1 MTVQVLQANVLT
13 DGSGDFTIT
22 MPCGGGEVMEVRYVV
37 DGTSPLATGADL
49 TLTETTTG
57 LNVLTMAN
65 IGTSSFT
72 RLPRKF
78 VANPATGVEST
89 TNIDR
94 LAVHRSLTCTIAQ
107 GGAAKVGTFYVYI
120 QE

>member
-1 MTVQVLQANVLT
+1 MTIQVLQANVVT

-22 MPCGGGEVMEVRYVV
+22 LPCGGGEVMQVRYVV
-37 DGTSPLATGADL
+37 DGSTPLATGADL
-49 TLTETTTG
+49 TITETTTG

-72 RLPRKF
+72 RVPRKF
-78 VANPATGVEST
+78 VANPADGVEST

-94 LAVHRSLTCTIAQ
+94 LAVHRSLTFTIAQ
-107 GGAAKVGTFYVYI
+107 GGATTIGTFYVYI